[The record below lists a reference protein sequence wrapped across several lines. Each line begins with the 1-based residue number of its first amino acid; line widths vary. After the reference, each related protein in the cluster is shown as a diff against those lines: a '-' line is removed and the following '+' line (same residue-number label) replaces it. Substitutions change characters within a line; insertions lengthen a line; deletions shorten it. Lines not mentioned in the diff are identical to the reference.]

1 MFREPLVLVGLELFF
16 WIFVVL
22 AEGFV
27 LAFIYGRSRHDLA
40 TAVE

>member
-1 MFREPLVLVGLELFF
+1 MFREPIMLVGLELFF

-22 AEGFV
+22 TEALV
-27 LAFIYGRSRHDLA
+27 LSFIYGRSRNDLA